1 MKHSS
6 IFVKL
11 TILYLIAITTISSF
25 FIYFYAHEQKEFV
38 REQHHRYFETVKAL
52 NFLQRNRADR
62 FEVISL
68 INELQYD
75 LVEDPALI
83 RNVLRTGEVYFER
96 DLRHKGTKVVVMQY
110 EGSRYL
116 MLRTPFF
123 ATILKDAMPRP
134 TTSVFWA
141 VLGAIFF
148 FTTLVFALLLKSLMP
163 LRELKEK
170 IGFFSEGRLDIDVSS
185 AKNDEIA
192 EVANE
197 FDKAVKKIKALI
209 ESRQMFMRTIMHELR
224 TPIAKGR
231 VSAEML
237 EEGKQ
242 KERIIKSYERLDELI
257 REFAKIEQLTSKT
270 YTLKT
275 RTYGARDVIE
285 HAVDMLMLPEEE
297 VASQVTVEGEDAV
310 YSVDFDA
317 FTLALKNLLDNGIKY
332 GSDRRVH
339 VRFDPGTIEVE
350 SRGEPLAKPLEHY
363 CEPFAKESKDGLGL
377 GLYLVKNIID
387 AHGMEL
393 HYRFEDGA
401 NIFAIII

>member
-1 MKHSS
+1 MTPSS
-6 IFVKL
+6 IFVKITL
-11 TILYLIAITTISSF
+11 LYLIAITTISSF
-25 FIYFYAHEQKEFV
+25 FIYFYIHEQQEFV

-52 NFLQRNRADR
+52 NFLQRNHAGR

-75 LVEDPALI
+75 LVEEPELI
-83 RNVLRTGEVYFER
+83 RDVLTTGVVHFER
-96 DLRHKGTKVVVMQY
+96 DLRHKGTKVVVMMY

-116 MLRTPFF
+116 ILRTPFF
-123 ATILKDAMPRP
+123 ATILKDTMPMP
-134 TTSVFWA
+134 SNTVFWA

-163 LRELKEK
+163 LKALKEK
-170 IGFFSEGRLDIDVSS
+170 IGAFSEGRLDIDVSS
-185 AKNDEIA
+185 PKHDEIA

-237 EEGKQ
+237 EEGRQ
-242 KERIIKSYERLDELI
+242 KERVIKSYERLDELI

-270 YTLKT
+270 YTLST
-275 RTYGARDVIE
+275 RNYGGQDVIE
-285 HAVDMLMLPEEE
+285 HAVDMLMLPDEE
-297 VASQVTVEGEDAV
+297 VASQVSVEGEETS

-332 GSDRRVH
+332 GLDRHVT
-339 VRFDPGTIEVE
+339 VRFDARRIEVE
-350 SRGEPLAKPLEHY
+350 SLGEPLAQALEHY

-393 HYRFEDGA
+393 HYRHEAGA